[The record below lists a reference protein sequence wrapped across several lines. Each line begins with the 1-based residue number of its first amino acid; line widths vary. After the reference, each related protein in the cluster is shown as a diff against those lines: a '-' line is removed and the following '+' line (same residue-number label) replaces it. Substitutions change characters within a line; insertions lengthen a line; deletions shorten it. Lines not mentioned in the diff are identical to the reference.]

1 MKSGVFRYLIDVRDR
16 FGAGYLLLIDPD
28 RAEMREIDRIA
39 EVAASSGVDAFLVGT
54 SILTDGSVDG
64 VIGRIKAVSHL
75 PVILFPGA
83 SHHLSPL
90 ADAVLFLSLISGR
103 NPQFLIGE
111 QVKAAPF
118 IRRYGLEAISTGYML
133 IEGGSYTSVEFMS
146 GTRPIPRD
154 KIDIACAHALA
165 GELLG
170 MKCIYLEAGSG
181 AREPVPNEMICGVKN
196 WVSIPV
202 IVGGGIRS
210 PDVAREKVE
219 SGADFIV
226 TGNVFEGKFDPGL
239 LSEFAVAI
247 HHTDEG

>member
-1 MKSGVFRYLIDVRDR
+1 MKSKVFHHLIDVKDR
-16 FGAGYLLLIDPD
+16 LGAGYLLLIDPD
-28 RAEMREIDRIA
+28 RADLNEIGRVA
-39 EVAASSGVDAFLVGT
+39 EAAADSGVDAFLVGT
-54 SILTDGSVDG
+54 SILVNGSLDE
-64 VIGRIKAVSHL
+64 VIGRIKVASCL

-103 NPQFLIGE
+103 NPQFLIDE

-118 IRRYGLEAISTGYML
+118 IRRYDLEAIPTGYML

-146 GTRPIPRD
+146 GTKPIPRD

-181 AREPVPNEMICGVKN
+181 AKEPVPNEMICGVRS
-196 WVSIPV
+196 WISIPL
-202 IVGGGIRS
+202 IVGGGISS
-210 PDVAREKVE
+210 PEVAREKVE

-226 TGNVFEGKFDPGL
+226 TGNVFEGKFDIAL
-239 LSEFAVAI
+239 LSEFADAI
-247 HHTDEG
+247 HHNVG

>member
-1 MKSGVFRYLIDVRDR
+1 MKSKVFSHLIDVKDR

-118 IRRYGLEAISTGYML
+118 IRRYGLEAIPTGYML

-170 MKCIYLEAGSG
+170 MHFIYLEAGSG
-181 AREPVPNEMICGVKN
+181 AKRPVPLEMVRMVKRYL
-196 WVSIPV
+196 SIPL
-202 IVGGGIRS
+202 IVGGGIRDGDS
-210 PDVAREKVE
+210 ARRIAE
-219 SGADFIV
+219 SGADVIV
-226 TGNVFEGKFDPGL
+226 TGTLVEETEMVRERIAEIV
-239 LSEFAVAI
+239 SQI
-247 HHTDEG
+247 SHR